1 MGPTKGERAGVYK
14 CRSIG
19 RSVERGLFYSR
30 LSSERVTLTKAK
42 GHFALFSC
50 SSVLFP
56 LLKAFTLSPPPST
69 RFGVGTR
76 VYASLLKYGVLPCS
90 IPACSLKFLRSMMWW
105 GSLHR
110 KQNHHPSF
118 NRHPAPSPAQN
129 GRKEVVRVD
138 TRVPVC
144 VVLLLT
150 HTHARFEKGE
160 CDLIKTLPLHSI
172 Y

>member
-1 MGPTKGERAGVYK
+1 MGPTKGEGAGVYK

-19 RSVERGLFYSR
+19 RSVERGRFYSR

-56 LLKAFTLSPPPST
+56 LLKATPHRL
-69 RFGVGTR
+69 GVGTR

-150 HTHARFEKGE
+150 HTRPIRKRGMRSH
-160 CDLIKTLPLHSI
+160 
-172 Y
+172 